1 MPHSKDM
8 KRLAKQQMLLQYVLD
23 LAKSMKRDPREALGP
38 FFKVWLAMSIPARA
52 AVVL

>member
-38 FFKVWLAMSIPARA
+38 FFKV
-52 AVVL
+52 